1 MDKSRFRQVRR
12 FFTRLLLA
20 QLWWELVLPK
30 VGLGRLAARGRS
42 ERLRRAAASFRG
54 LAVRLGGVLIKVG
67 QFLSARLDVLP
78 RELTRELAGL
88 QDEVGAEPFEEIR
101 GVIEAE
107 FGVPLGERFLELNP
121 VPIASAS
128 IGQAHAARLCESGPD
143 GRPCPEVVVKVQ
155 RPHIQEIVEADL
167 AALRLVGAWLQR
179 LKSVRRHVNV
189 PGLLEEF
196 SRTLYEEM
204 DYLNEGKNAERFAAA
219 FKERPEVLVP
229 EVIWSHTTRRVLTLQ
244 DVGAIK
250 ITDYEGIEAA
260 GISRAEVARRLLDT
274 YLQQIFEDGFFH
286 ADPHPGNLF
295 VAPVL
300 APEQATL
307 AAEGQVPEGQQLGP
321 GAQAAAPASGGPA
334 PDARH
339 PGAWRLVFVDFG
351 MAGTISGETFDA
363 LREGLVAV
371 GTRDAARLVETF
383 RRLGLLLPGADLPV
397 LERVTQRVFEVL
409 WGKSTTEMMA
419 MSSEDMA
426 RFSDE
431 FGDLLYEMPFQV
443 PENLIL
449 LGRCVSILS
458 GMATGLDPE
467 FRVWDLIAPY
477 ARKLVEKQAGGGARF
492 ALQEAL
498 KIGQVLLALP
508 RRLDSVLTRVEE
520 GRLEVQLPQ
529 FKTYVSRLERAAAKL
544 AASVAFAA
552 VAVTGTMVYLG
563 GHARVSLG
571 FGAVALGVLLWL
583 LLSR

>member
-1 MDKSRFRQVRR
+1 
-12 FFTRLLLA
+12 
-20 QLWWELVLPK
+20 
-30 VGLGRLAARGRS
+30 
-42 ERLRRAAASFRG
+42 
-54 LAVRLGGVLIKVG
+54 
-67 QFLSARLDVLP
+67 
-78 RELTRELAGL
+78 
-88 QDEVGAEPFEEIR
+88 
-101 GVIEAE
+101 
-107 FGVPLGERFLELNP
+107 
-121 VPIASAS
+121 
-128 IGQAHAARLCESGPD
+128 
-143 GRPCPEVVVKVQ
+143 
-155 RPHIQEIVEADL
+155 
-167 AALRLVGAWLQR
+167 
-179 LKSVRRHVNV
+179 
-189 PGLLEEF
+189 
-196 SRTLYEEM
+196 
-204 DYLNEGKNAERFAAA
+204 
-219 FKERPEVLVP
+219 
-229 EVIWSHTTRRVLTLQ
+229 
-244 DVGAIK
+244 
-250 ITDYEGIEAA
+250 
-260 GISRAEVARRLLDT
+260 
-274 YLQQIFEDGFFH
+274 
-286 ADPHPGNLF
+286 
-295 VAPVL
+295 
-300 APEQATL
+300 
-307 AAEGQVPEGQQLGP
+307 
-321 GAQAAAPASGGPA
+321 
-334 PDARH
+334 
-339 PGAWRLVFVDFG
+339 
-351 MAGTISGETFDA
+351 
-363 LREGLVAV
+363 
-371 GTRDAARLVETF
+371 
-383 RRLGLLLPGADLPV
+383 
-397 LERVTQRVFEVL
+397 
-409 WGKSTTEMMA
+409 MMA

>member
-1 MDKSRFRQVRR
+1 
-12 FFTRLLLA
+12 
-20 QLWWELVLPK
+20 
-30 VGLGRLAARGRS
+30 
-42 ERLRRAAASFRG
+42 
-54 LAVRLGGVLIKVG
+54 
-67 QFLSARLDVLP
+67 
-78 RELTRELAGL
+78 
-88 QDEVGAEPFEEIR
+88 
-101 GVIEAE
+101 
-107 FGVPLGERFLELNP
+107 
-121 VPIASAS
+121 
-128 IGQAHAARLCESGPD
+128 
-143 GRPCPEVVVKVQ
+143 
-155 RPHIQEIVEADL
+155 
-167 AALRLVGAWLQR
+167 VGAWLQR
-179 LKSVRRHVNV
+179 FKSVRRHANV

-204 DYLNEGKNAERFAAA
+204 DYLHEGKNAERFAAA
-219 FKERPEVLVP
+219 FQERSDVLVP
-229 EVIWSHTTRRVLTLQ
+229 EVIWSHTSRRVLTLQ

-260 GISRAEVARRLLDT
+260 GVSRAEVARRLADT

-295 VAPVL
+295 VLPVPAPDGRQ
-300 APEQATL
+300 P
-307 AAEGQVPEGQQLGP
+307 AA
-321 GAQAAAPASGGPA
+321 GAQQPASGGPQPEPA
-334 PDARH
+334 AQQ
-339 PGAWRLVFVDFG
+339 PGGWRLVFVDFG
-351 MAGTISGETFDA
+351 MAGAISRETFEA
-363 LREGLVAV
+363 LREGVVAV
-371 GTRDAARLVETF
+371 GTRDAAGLVETF
-383 RRLGLLLPGADLPV
+383 RRLGLLLPGADLSV
-397 LERVTQRVFEVL
+397 LERVTQRVFETV
-409 WGKSTTEMMA
+409 WGKSTAEMMA
-419 MSSEDMA
+419 MSEEDMS